1 MACPPDLVRA
11 TLPRVRGLHPR
22 TGTGQGDTPS
32 VRALLHQPRTT
43 ARRPSGLRRS
53 SESPTADLPGRQ
65 RFPPNPGT
73 DPDWCYL
80 YHPKRGRA
88 ARRSSSRHST
98 ARHASRGGASHL
110 RSELDRSRSSGGRRS
125 CRSFALS
132 RSRPPMDR
140 PSLHGVDNSRHA
152 RDLGEGKVK
161 PSLIGSS
168 EMERDL
174 ASVAGT
180 LGEDETLSEQRVRTW
195 SVMWMGTAATASSQP
210 WLADALSELR
220 SLALL
225 ETGWDSYGGDP
236 IAPVVADRVARL
248 LRVLAREPYPR
259 PSLVPTTSGGV
270 QLEWYGSV
278 AELSLEVESP
288 IREVT
293 LFYRDLSTDATWEGP
308 LGDEPVPLEK
318 VLWQL
323 SNEG

>member
-1 MACPPDLVRA
+1 M
-11 TLPRVRGLHPR
+11 
-22 TGTGQGDTPS
+22 
-32 VRALLHQPRTT
+32 
-43 ARRPSGLRRS
+43 
-53 SESPTADLPGRQ
+53 
-65 RFPPNPGT
+65 
-73 DPDWCYL
+73 
-80 YHPKRGRA
+80 
-88 ARRSSSRHST
+88 
-98 ARHASRGGASHL
+98 
-110 RSELDRSRSSGGRRS
+110 
-125 CRSFALS
+125 
-132 RSRPPMDR
+132 
-140 PSLHGVDNSRHA
+140 
-152 RDLGEGKVK
+152 K

-248 LRVLAREPYPR
+248 LRILAREPYPR